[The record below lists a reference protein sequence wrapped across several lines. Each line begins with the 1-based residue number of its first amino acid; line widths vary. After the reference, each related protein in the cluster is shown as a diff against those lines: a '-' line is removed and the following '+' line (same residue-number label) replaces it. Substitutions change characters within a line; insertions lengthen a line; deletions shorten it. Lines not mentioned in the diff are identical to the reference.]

1 MLLLVDLQGT
11 WRELTYTQVVQRNP
25 GFDFAEVMLSS
36 NPVPLRLTQ
45 VPTVLAPVRLRP
57 KKSLPTE
64 SVLKLDGIE
73 D

>member
-1 MLLLVDLQGT
+1 MLLLVDLRGT

-57 KKSLPTE
+57 KKPLSTE
-64 SVLKLDGIE
+64 LVLKLDGIE